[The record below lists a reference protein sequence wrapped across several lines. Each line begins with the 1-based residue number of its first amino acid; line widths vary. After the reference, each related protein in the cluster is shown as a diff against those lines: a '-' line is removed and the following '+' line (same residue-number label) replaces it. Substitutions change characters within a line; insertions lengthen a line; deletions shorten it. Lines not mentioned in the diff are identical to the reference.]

1 MPMSCYSP
9 FNGHLCV
16 IMMGSNELLDS
27 GIPGDWK
34 DAMENNRKTDVSVHE
49 MFSMMICSFL
59 NLWEIYDELTR
70 FNEAELIHLLDYLTK
85 MRIDEIEGR
94 LIRMSYL
101 EIRKRALKIGS
112 RSHQCRCPARP
123 PTPPGLVGPAL
134 PA

>member
-1 MPMSCYSP
+1 MPMSCYIP

-27 GIPGDWK
+27 GIPGDWE

-94 LIRMSYL
+94 LDPNELFRKL
-101 EIRKRALKIGS
+101 ESEL
-112 RSHQCRCPARP
+112 
-123 PTPPGLVGPAL
+123 
-134 PA
+134 